1 MSATNQTGLSDN
13 AAGAIA
19 YMTFVPAIVFL
30 LVLPYN
36 RNRYVRFHA
45 WQSLLLN
52 VSTIAIS
59 FLLIVPVL
67 QPRIGYWPALAV
79 VEVSVWPAEALML
92 CAWLRRDLG
101 TLLGLSFVA
110 NGLSLGIGLLR

>member
-59 FLLIVPVL
+59 FLLSFLLVIFLVFDADLLVIFKRMVWVGWFVL
-67 QPRIGYWPALAV
+67 WLICVVKALNGERFRIPILGALA
-79 VEVSVWPAEALML
+79 ERLAEQ
-92 CAWLRRDLG
+92 
-101 TLLGLSFVA
+101 
-110 NGLSLGIGLLR
+110 